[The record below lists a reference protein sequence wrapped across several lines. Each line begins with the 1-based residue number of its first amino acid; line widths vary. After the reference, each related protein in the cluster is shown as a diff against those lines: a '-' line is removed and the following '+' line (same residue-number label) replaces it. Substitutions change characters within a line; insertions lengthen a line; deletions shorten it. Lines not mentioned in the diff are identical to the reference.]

1 MQRSTLL
8 MLAPAVAA
16 VVLAACSSSR
26 PIPAAA
32 EPIPPDDRPA
42 DFVLAATVHSPES
55 MSKARLPRSLQP
67 ARYVVEADGVLRA
80 AVGGAA
86 QTTTFPG
93 RTRQLTPREF
103 DALWRLVRESGLLDS
118 QNVARIEG
126 PDDLTRAPDRTTA
139 IVYVSFGG
147 RRMTLRTLLDRTSPG
162 AAETE
167 RVIDR
172 LAEWAWVNP

>member
-1 MQRSTLL
+1 MRSTFLK
-8 MLAPAVAA
+8 LAAA
-16 VVLAACSSSR
+16 VLGLALAACSSSR

-42 DFVLAATVHSPES
+42 DFMLAATVHSPES

-80 AVGGAA
+80 AVGEDS

-103 DALWRLVRESGLLDS
+103 DALWRLVRESGLLDAE
-118 QNVARIEG
+118 NAARVEG
-126 PDDLTRAPDRTTA
+126 PDELTRAPDRTTA
-139 IVYVSFGG
+139 IVYVSFDG

-162 AAETE
+162 AAEVE